1 MLTSTIWDQVLSRIE
16 AQVGKHSFSTWFKP
30 TSLLLDGGSSLRIRV
45 PNLLFVEW
53 LPKHY
58 SVVLAEAL
66 RDVGRGD
73 VRLVFVPDGAGAAEE
88 ARGSAIGFAATPEVE
103 ERFVDAPGTAR
114 DRRRGNRGRPQR
126 AGSLIPR
133 YTFDS
138 FIVGP
143 SNQFANA
150 ACRAVAETPSR
161 SYNPLFIHGGVGL
174 GKTHLMHAIGHYVV
188 QHHPGLALTYIS
200 SERFMNEM
208 INAVRFDRILDFRSR
223 YRSVD
228 VLLVDDIQFVSGKEG
243 TQNEFFHTFNALHDA
258 QKQIV
263 ISSDRPPH
271 EIPALEERLRS
282 RFEWGLIADINPPD
296 IETKAAIL
304 KKKAEG
310 EAVPLPDN
318 VAMYM
323 ASRIKTNIR
332 ELEGSLIRLIAYAS
346 LTSKP
351 LTIEL
356 AQDVLKNV
364 LDHEEKAVTIEQI
377 QKFVAD
383 YYQLKLTELK
393 SRNNSKSVAM
403 PRQVAMYLCKSLTHA
418 SLAGDRPQFR
428 RQTSL
433 DGDSFHQEGRGD
445 AKEKRRFRQTGHKS
459 HGIVQVGLPWTRVSR
474 AIAAKPRLEGFCT
487 GWLCMNCGA
496 CGWGERPL
504 GSPPEHTPVTHRKMH
519 SLNS

>member
-1 MLTSTIWDQVLSRIE
+1 MASLTVWDQVLSRIE
-16 AQVGKHSFSTWFKP
+16 DQVGKHSFSTWFKP
-30 TSLLLDGGSSLRIRV
+30 TSLLADGGNRLSIRV
-45 PNLLFVEW
+45 PNPLFVEW

-66 RDVGRGD
+66 RDVGRAD
-73 VRLVFVPDGAGAAEE
+73 VKLVFIPDGSAAAEHTETRAPAIVKRPEPSEDTE
-88 ARGSAIGFAATPEVE
+88 AVPSSDAA
-103 ERFVDAPGTAR
+103 
-114 DRRRGNRGRPQR
+114 PQR

-133 YTFDS
+133 YTFDT

-143 SNQFANA
+143 SNQFAHA

-188 QHHPGLALTYIS
+188 QHHPGLVLTYIS

-282 RFEWGLIADINPPD
+282 RFEWGLIADIQVPD
-296 IETKAAIL
+296 VETKAAIL
-304 KKKAEG
+304 KRKAEEEG
-310 EAVPLPDN
+310 VPLAND
-318 VAMYM
+318 VAMFM
-323 ASRIKTNIR
+323 ASRIKSNVR
-332 ELEGSLIRLIAYAS
+332 ELEGSLIRLIAYSS
-346 LTSKP
+346 LTTKP

-364 LDHEEKAVTIEQI
+364 IDHDEKAVTIEQI
-377 QKFVAD
+377 QKYVAD
-383 YYQLKLTELK
+383 YYHLKLNELK

-418 SLAGDRPQFR
+418 SLPEIGR
-428 RQTSL
+428 
-433 DGDSFHQEGRGD
+433 SFGGKHHSTVIHSIKKVEDLRKKNND
-445 AKEKRRFRQTGHKS
+445 FDK
-459 HGIVQVGLPWTRVSR
+459 QVANL
-474 AIAAKPRLEGFCT
+474 IEQIK
-487 GWLCMNCGA
+487 
-496 CGWGERPL
+496 
-504 GSPPEHTPVTHRKMH
+504 
-519 SLNS
+519 

>member
-1 MLTSTIWDQVLSRIE
+1 MSTTTIWDQVLRRIE
-16 AQVGKHSFSTWFKP
+16 EQVGKHTFSTWFKP
-30 TSLLLDGGSSLRIRV
+30 TSLLLDGGSSLSIKV
-45 PNLLFVEW
+45 PNLLFVDW

-58 SVVLAEAL
+58 SVVMAEAL

-73 VRLVFVPDGAGAAEE
+73 VQLVFVADGAGASVASSIQSPSIRTSRAPEFEE
-88 ARGSAIGFAATPEVE
+88 PA
-103 ERFVDAPGTAR
+103 DAPAPAEAEPTR
-114 DRRRGNRGRPQR
+114 TS
-126 AGSLIPR
+126 SLIPR

-143 SNQFANA
+143 SNQFAHA

-174 GKTHLMHAIGHYVV
+174 GKTHLMHAIGHYVM
-188 QHHPGLALTYIS
+188 QHHPGLVLTYIS

-310 EAVPLPDN
+310 EAVPLPDS
-318 VAMYM
+318 VAMFM

-346 LTSKP
+346 LTAKP

-356 AQDVLKNV
+356 AQEVLKNV
-364 LDHEEKAVTIEQI
+364 LDHEEKAVTIDQI
-377 QKFVAD
+377 QRFVAD
-383 YYQLKLTELK
+383 YYQLKLSDLK
-393 SRNNSKSVAM
+393 SKNNSKSVAM

-418 SLAGDRPQFR
+418 SLPEIGR
-428 RQTSL
+428 
-433 DGDSFHQEGRGD
+433 SFGGKHHSTVIHSIKKVEDMRKKNGEFD
-445 AKEKRRFRQTGHKS
+445 K
-459 HGIVQVGLPWTRVSR
+459 QVTTL
-474 AIAAKPRLEGFCT
+474 LE
-487 GWLCMNCGA
+487 
-496 CGWGERPL
+496 
-504 GSPPEHTPVTHRKMH
+504 SVK
-519 SLNS
+519 

>member
-1 MLTSTIWDQVLSRIE
+1 MSIWDEVLSRIE
-16 AQVGKHSFSTWFKP
+16 GQVGKHSFSTWFKP
-30 TSLLLDGGSSLRIRV
+30 TSLLRDSGTSLAIRV

-66 RDVGRGD
+66 RDVGRAD
-73 VRLVFVPDGAGAAEE
+73 VTLVFVPDKAGPAAKVVPPAFASASASASAPKEISGAS
-88 ARGSAIGFAATPEVE
+88 ARQAVPEPE
-103 ERFVDAPGTAR
+103 DDDAPQVE
-114 DRRRGNRGRPQR
+114 RRVGG
-126 AGSLIPR
+126 LIPR

-143 SNQFANA
+143 SNQFAHA

-223 YRSVD
+223 YRGVD

-296 IETKAAIL
+296 PETKAAIL

-346 LTSKP
+346 LTGKP

-356 AQDVLKNV
+356 AKEVLKNV
-364 LDHEEKAVTIEQI
+364 LEHDEKAVTIEQI
-377 QKFVAD
+377 QKFVAE
-383 YYQLKLTELK
+383 YYQLKLNELK

-403 PRQVAMYLCKSLTHA
+403 PRQVAMYLCKMLTHA
-418 SLAGDRPQFR
+418 SLPDIGKNFGGKHHSTVIHSIKKVEELRKKDTDFDKQVTNLL
-428 RQTSL
+428 Q
-433 DGDSFHQEGRGD
+433 
-445 AKEKRRFRQTGHKS
+445 RFR
-459 HGIVQVGLPWTRVSR
+459 
-474 AIAAKPRLEGFCT
+474 
-487 GWLCMNCGA
+487 
-496 CGWGERPL
+496 
-504 GSPPEHTPVTHRKMH
+504 
-519 SLNS
+519 

>member
-1 MLTSTIWDQVLSRIE
+1 MITATIWDQVLNRIE
-16 AQVGKHSFSTWFKP
+16 VQVGKHSFSTWFKP
-30 TSLLLDGGSSLRIRV
+30 TSLLSDGGTSLKIRV

-66 RDVGRGD
+66 RDVGRED
-73 VRLVFVPDGAGAAEE
+73 VKLVFVPDASEEGRAPAPPPPSQTAPAGHTSRYMAAAEGE
-88 ARGSAIGFAATPEVE
+88 EVE
-103 ERFVDAPGTAR
+103 ASPE
-114 DRRRGNRGRPQR
+114 PQR
-126 AGSLIPR
+126 TGSLIPR

-143 SNQFANA
+143 SNQFAHA

-188 QHHPGLALTYIS
+188 QHHPGLSLTYIS

-310 EAVPLPDN
+310 EAVPLPDS

-418 SLAGDRPQFR
+418 SLPEIGRSFGGKHHSTVIHSIKKVDEMRKKNGEFDKQVANLMESFR
-428 RQTSL
+428 
-433 DGDSFHQEGRGD
+433 
-445 AKEKRRFRQTGHKS
+445 
-459 HGIVQVGLPWTRVSR
+459 
-474 AIAAKPRLEGFCT
+474 
-487 GWLCMNCGA
+487 
-496 CGWGERPL
+496 
-504 GSPPEHTPVTHRKMH
+504 
-519 SLNS
+519 